1 MNRHVSIRTRS
12 RRGSSSVFLCV
23 ILSALVSI
31 CFALIWSTIEYTTD
45 SRGDALM
52 NLSGDS
58 LLSEFDTDLHQKYG
72 LFLIHTPD
80 SDLTS
85 HLRGY
90 LTYTFG
96 REDHVTLSGI
106 HASGAGFTA
115 ADMEAM
121 RSQILAYMKAGGA
134 LRLPGSSGSG
144 NSEYGDS
151 GTGSA
156 ANGSTS
162 GGSGS
167 SPIPD
172 ADAGHSLR
180 HGPTIASLPS
190 RQMPEQD
197 LLSRAMSFGSRL
209 SDLGGIFS
217 DGTERFLLG
226 SYVLGTF
233 NSNTV
238 NADPDH
244 FFYREVEYILNGE
257 LTDQQNRKK
266 TAGTLKMLRFSSNMA
281 HIYADAEKRDTLAA
295 AAELI
300 APGPA
305 APAMQAALAA
315 AWAYAE
321 SANDAEL
328 LLRGHRVPLIKDDD
342 SWAINLENV
351 IEDTAG
357 DHVILPDK
365 DTGLT
370 YSQYLRILL
379 FLEDEDMI
387 TARIMDL
394 IQINM
399 RKNVD
404 GDFLI
409 SECCWGITLSAGING
424 RNHSYEK
431 LYQQKPQ

>member
-1 MNRHVSIRTRS
+1 MSWRVSVRMRS

-45 SRGDALM
+45 SRADALM
-52 NLSGDS
+52 NLAGDS
-58 LLSEFDTDLHQKYG
+58 LLSEFDTDIHQEYG
-72 LFLIHTPD
+72 LFLVHTPD
-80 SDLTS
+80 ADLTS

-96 REDHVTLSGI
+96 GEDHVTLSDI

-115 ADMEAM
+115 TDMEAM
-121 RSQILAYMKAGGA
+121 RNQILTYMKAGGA
-134 LRLPGSSGSG
+134 LHLPGQ
-144 NSEYGDS
+144 
-151 GTGSA
+151 
-156 ANGSTS
+156 STS
-162 GGSGS
+162 GGADGGTSGGSDGS
-167 SPIPD
+167 SSGGDSIIPG

-190 RQMPEQD
+190 RQLPEQD

-209 SDLGGIFS
+209 SDLGGVFS
-217 DGTERFLLG
+217 DGTNQFLLG
-226 SYVLGTF
+226 SYVLGNF

-238 NADPDH
+238 NTNPDH

-257 LTDQQNRKK
+257 LTDQENRRK
-266 TAGTLKMLRFSSNMA
+266 TAGALKMLRFSSNMV
-281 HIYADAEKRDTLAA
+281 HIYTDVEKRDALAA
-295 AAELI
+295 AAEVI
-300 APGPA
+300 APGPG
-305 APAMQAALAA
+305 APAVQAALAA

-328 LLRGHRVPLIKDDD
+328 LLRGHRVPLVKDDD
-342 SWAINLENV
+342 NWAISLENV
-351 IEDTAG
+351 IEDTTG
-357 DHVILPDK
+357 DHVVLPDR
-365 DTGLT
+365 DAGLT

-409 SECCWGITLSAGING
+409 SECCWGITLGAGING